1 MLRTLRGQ
9 LPSLILA
16 TIGLAAFET
25 LIPVVF
31 DALGQDAAA
40 RFLDAAPEN
49 VRDLMERQFGLIPT
63 GSIEG
68 WLGTAS
74 RHPIYLVLMC
84 AVAVA
89 TASGAVA
96 REVERKT
103 ILYVL
108 TRPVSRTR
116 FLLEKVA
123 ATLLALA
130 VLAALGLGAMILV
143 TALLGYAGGVDWMP
157 FVWITVNAFLLFA
170 AISAI
175 ATAASSM
182 GSAGGPVIAAGA
194 GVSLASYFID
204 FLAGLWAAAEPVGP
218 VSLFHYYNPSD
229 VLLGGGIPWFGM
241 GVLLAVTALGY
252 AVALVVFNRR
262 DISA

>member
-9 LPSLILA
+9 LPSLLLA
-16 TIGLAAFET
+16 AVGLIAFET

-31 DALGQDAAA
+31 DALGEDAAA
-40 RFLDAAPEN
+40 QFLDAAPEN
-49 VRDLMERQFGLIPT
+49 VRQLMERQFGLIPT
-63 GSIEG
+63 GSVEG

-84 AVAVA
+84 AVAIA

-103 ILYVL
+103 ILYIL

-116 FLLEKVA
+116 FLLEKMA
-123 ATLLALA
+123 AALL
-130 VLAALGLGAMILV
+130 VLAILTALGLGTMILV
-143 TALLGYAGGVDWMP
+143 TVLLGHATGVDWTP
-157 FVWITVNAFLLFA
+157 FAWMTLNAFLLFA

-175 ATAASSM
+175 ATAVSSI
-182 GSAGGPVIAAGA
+182 GNAGGSVIAAGA

-218 VSLFHYYNPSD
+218 ISLFHYYNPSD
-229 VLLGGGIPWFGM
+229 VLLGGGAPWFGM
-241 GVLLAVTALGY
+241 GILLAIATIGY
-252 AVALVVFNRR
+252 AVALIAFNRR